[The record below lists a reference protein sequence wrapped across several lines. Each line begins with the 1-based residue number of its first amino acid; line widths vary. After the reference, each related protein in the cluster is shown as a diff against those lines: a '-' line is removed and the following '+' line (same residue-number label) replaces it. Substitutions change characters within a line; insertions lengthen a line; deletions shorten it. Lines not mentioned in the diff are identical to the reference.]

1 MPSMSILLN
10 MLQVHDFSFASQLW
24 ILDMLVIIVMVNGLE
39 LKYDDYNAP
48 DKHRHLNFV
57 DPDQSD
63 QRVFF
68 SNGRQIQIW

>member
-1 MPSMSILLN
+1 
-10 MLQVHDFSFASQLW
+10 
-24 ILDMLVIIVMVNGLE
+24 MLVIVIVNGLE

-57 DPDQSD
+57 DLDQSD

-68 SNGRQIQIW
+68 SNGRQIQIR